1 LSEEVN
7 FRVSGLDEVDE
18 FFADAGRP
26 LNTLVRANNAIAGAL
41 ESVFEATA
49 KVAGAFTLAA
59 GTTKD
64 VDFVRVTLGP
74 KVPAALAAGLA
85 VKALAEDRALSAALE
100 ALQAALAGLE
110 EPAKVNINAKGRVHS
125 SEIEV
130 EEAVAAVNGAF
141 EAFAAAVA
149 PLKATLSVV
158 HAAVPG
164 ATRVKLALN
173 KAQFKDLDDAA
184 PTVLPATVLEL
195 YALPN
200 ADALMTAMDGAHAA
214 IAGVTKAA
222 EGAAGF
228 ELTFNGKKLV
238 MPFRKRTAK
247 GAPKAPYPELEQVEA
262 LKVAIAAYNSA
273 LFKATLQASKINA
286 KISLVTS
293 FTEILK
299 AMKAK
304 VAAEAAAK
312 GVAGVEDI
320 FKLEFEVVEVGEG
333 DDKVVT
339 LQPKLVTPGL
349 EMPAFPACLPGK
361 ARIVYDGIVAI
372 VEAIKAA
379 KASIPELKDQI
390 EGLIDS
396 AVAMAERGKELAEE
410 AVAGD
415 GAKLARIIGALMMNV
430 KELGDAREIP
440 GTIFGTLKRVFDELR
455 RAAEALKTTD
465 MKKLAAAI

>member
-1 LSEEVN
+1 
-7 FRVSGLDEVDE
+7 
-18 FFADAGRP
+18 
-26 LNTLVRANNAIAGAL
+26 
-41 ESVFEATA
+41 
-49 KVAGAFTLAA
+49 
-59 GTTKD
+59 
-64 VDFVRVTLGP
+64 
-74 KVPAALAAGLA
+74 
-85 VKALAEDRALSAALE
+85 
-100 ALQAALAGLE
+100 
-110 EPAKVNINAKGRVHS
+110 
-125 SEIEV
+125 
-130 EEAVAAVNGAF
+130 
-141 EAFAAAVA
+141 
-149 PLKATLSVV
+149 
-158 HAAVPG
+158 
-164 ATRVKLALN
+164 
-173 KAQFKDLDDAA
+173 
-184 PTVLPATVLEL
+184 
-195 YALPN
+195 
-200 ADALMTAMDGAHAA
+200 
-214 IAGVTKAA
+214 
-222 EGAAGF
+222 
-228 ELTFNGKKLV
+228 
-238 MPFRKRTAK
+238 
-247 GAPKAPYPELEQVEA
+247 VEA